1 MSTTKSQIS
10 AAGPESPDSEKP
22 KQRLRMS
29 DAMRIEGMDERA
41 VAKTYKSLLER
52 KSAQDTTQD
61 AKLLL
66 EIARDCVEIL
76 EPAHESDEI
85 PANAIV
91 QLIHNVPRPERD
103 VTPEDRDSSSAT
115 GEGDGDFKFHN

>member
-1 MSTTKSQIS
+1 MSTTKSQS
-10 AAGPESPDSEKP
+10 GAPPAELLASEKP
-22 KQRLRMS
+22 KRRLRMA
-29 DAMRIEGMDERA
+29 DAMRMEGVDECV

-52 KSAQDTTQD
+52 TKENDTAQG

-66 EIARDCVEIL
+66 ETARDCVEIL
-76 EPAHESDEI
+76 EPADESDEI

-103 VTPEDRDSSSAT
+103 VTADGKDDGGAI
-115 GEGDGDFKFHN
+115 GEEDGDFKFQN